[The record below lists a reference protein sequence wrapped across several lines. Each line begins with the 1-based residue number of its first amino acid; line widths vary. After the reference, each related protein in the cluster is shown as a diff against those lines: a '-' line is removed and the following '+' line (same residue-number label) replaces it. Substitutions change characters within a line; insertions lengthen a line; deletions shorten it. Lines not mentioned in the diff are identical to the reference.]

1 MAALSRTSAILK
13 RLHNGLA
20 QRLGRRKRAGFDRHF
35 LEDAIC
41 FQGAGIGVRGPA
53 DSVLVGHQLGDTV
66 IAQLALDPVDQL
78 AARHLVE
85 FDTAILPGPT
95 GSTGAEE
102 AVVTTNF
109 SLFRE
114 KEIKLGD
121 RSFEVI
127 AGHHFNKG
135 TDTQFENAWCCISE
149 FADGMTL
156 KISLGHKLPS
166 ASPQIDLPNAGELA
180 KVGISRA
187 DHLSLFNACPWLD
200 GNPDLSEVT
209 PDPVGAAYVFA
220 GEVTAQSVDR
230 LIEAVKN
237 GASRVLFN
245 SPGGSLENAMRGFS
259 VLKGK
264 DIEAVVTGECSS
276 ACTLL
281 FLAGQSRSITQ
292 EGSVG
297 VHQWR
302 TVGSETNESEAQ
314 LLSGT
319 LVALMREAGVSE
331 DFFIAGS
338 FVPPDE
344 ILWLSHDQLRDWG
357 VLTS

>member
-1 MAALSRTSAILK
+1 
-13 RLHNGLA
+13 
-20 QRLGRRKRAGFDRHF
+20 
-35 LEDAIC
+35 
-41 FQGAGIGVRGPA
+41 
-53 DSVLVGHQLGDTV
+53 
-66 IAQLALDPVDQL
+66 
-78 AARHLVE
+78 
-85 FDTAILPGPT
+85 
-95 GSTGAEE
+95 
-102 AVVTTNF
+102 
-109 SLFRE
+109 
-114 KEIKLGD
+114 
-121 RSFEVI
+121 
-127 AGHHFNKG
+127 
-135 TDTQFENAWCCISE
+135 
-149 FADGMTL
+149 
-156 KISLGHKLPS
+156 
-166 ASPQIDLPNAGELA
+166 
-180 KVGISRA
+180 
-187 DHLSLFNACPWLD
+187 
-200 GNPDLSEVT
+200 
-209 PDPVGAAYVFA
+209 
-220 GEVTAQSVDR
+220 
-230 LIEAVKN
+230 
-237 GASRVLFN
+237 
-245 SPGGSLENAMRGFS
+245 MRGFS

-319 LVALMREAGVSE
+319 LVALMREAGGSE